1 MLRLQLLATVCT
13 GFAHSST
20 ESEKTFEIHVS
31 SRPAAGQETGEEAAG
46 TVTNPFLSVHA
57 ARDAMRAGLGA
68 GKPRTILISGDHH
81 LSEPLR
87 LEPQDAASASA
98 PVVWQSNPQDPARLT
113 GGAKLPGDAFTPAGT
128 VPSGA
133 TGVMKIDLYSHGL
146 NSTAVPGMSSPYPWD
161 NLELFVDG
169 KPQTRAR
176 YPNIADNGT
185 WMWSGY
191 ENMSAPAN
199 PNMTFTFKDTTAAKI
214 WAPAVA
220 KGELWIHGFF
230 KFDWRD
236 TFIRI
241 DKIEPD
247 GSGSYTVT
255 RDVATTPQYP
265 FTTGCRFY
273 AVAALE
279 LLDKPGEYH
288 VDKATGTLYFLPH
301 EPMSAKT
308 DVVVSLIPNVVE
320 LDGANHHSFKDM
332 TISTSRDVAVLIS
345 NSANV
350 TVDNCVV
357 SNAGKTCL
365 SVAGENNTASSNTV
379 FGCGGAAISIS
390 SGSTTTLAPGH
401 TSVVGNTITNFS
413 RIQRTYA
420 AGVSF
425 SGVGNYVANNTIT
438 HAPHT
443 AITGG
448 GNENLFG
455 AYACPRTCP
464 SSH

>member
-1 MLRLQLLATVCT
+1 MLCLQLLVTACA
-13 GFAHSST
+13 GLPHANA
-20 ESEKTFEIHVS
+20 EKAFEIHVS
-31 SRPAAGQETGEEAAG
+31 SVAAQETTTEMAG
-46 TVTNPFLSVHA
+46 TAVNPFRSVHA

-68 GKPRTILISGDHH
+68 GKPRTVLISGDHH

-87 LEPQDAASASA
+87 LESQDAGSASA
-98 PVVWQSNPQDPARLT
+98 PVVWQSHPQNPARLT
-113 GGAKLPGDAFTPAGT
+113 GGVKLPADAFTPVS
-128 VPSGA
+128 VPSDVA
-133 TGVMKIDLYSHGL
+133 GVMKIDLYAHGL

-169 KPQTRAR
+169 KPMTRAR

-191 ENMSAPAN
+191 ENMSAPTN
-199 PNMTFTFKDTTAAKI
+199 PNMTFTFKDTTAAKL

-220 KGELWIHGFF
+220 KGDLWIHGFF

-241 DKIEPD
+241 AKIEPD

-255 RDVATTPQYP
+255 RDVATAPQYP

-279 LLDKPGEYH
+279 LLDAPGEYH
-288 VDKATGTLYFLPH
+288 VDKATGTLYFMPH
-301 EPMSAKT
+301 EPMSAAT
-308 DVVVSLIPNVVE
+308 DVVVSLLPNVVE

-345 NSANV
+345 NSKNV

-365 SVAGENNTASSNTV
+365 SVAGDNNTASSNTV
-379 FGCGGAAISIS
+379 FGCGGAAISID
-390 SGSTTTLAPGH
+390 SGTISTLVPGH
-401 TSVVGNTITNFS
+401 TSVIGNTITNFS

-420 AGVSF
+420 AGVAF

-455 AYACPRTCP
+455 AFECLF
-464 SSH
+464 